1 MRTQFFLYFFISF
14 LFMSNLDAQNNKIEG
29 PLQNFVN
36 TSFMLKFKDVKIEAE
51 AAVRRFKAQSQNLNA
66 EDVQAV
72 QTGYE
77 QSAYRFNQLLS
88 NIKSDFLNA
97 KKVKY
102 ISQFPDDYMRSL
114 ELELGQLTEFYSMHF
129 LQPLA
134 DANAEQV
141 DGSAAVL
148 LIVELVGLTKS
159 LVSYFSQVRQHSRRF
174 SENYLQQNLILP
186 FRFRS
191 WDEISAEG
199 SMMPSPAADIYSPDL
214 MEAPS
219 LDPLL
224 QETTNLLAPNPT
236 YQEDGFQQGTYQ
248 SADTYDEWLEES
260 GEEIDWDVDSNTDT
274 VEPLDSIQQ
283 SALPKTPSKAKSV
296 NAIKKKY

>member
-1 MRTQFFLYFFISF
+1 MKTQLFLYLAISFFLSSS
-14 LFMSNLDAQNNKIEG
+14 LEAQSNKIEG
-29 PLQNFVN
+29 PLQAFVN

-51 AAVRRFKAQSQNLNA
+51 AAVRRFKVQSHNLDPK
-66 EDVQAV
+66 DVQAV

-77 QSAYRFNQLLS
+77 QSAYRFNQLLF
-88 NIKSDFLNA
+88 NIKGDFLNT

-102 ISQFPDDYMRSL
+102 ISQFPDDYLRSL

-134 DANAEQV
+134 DANAENV

-148 LIVELVGLTKS
+148 LIVELVGLTKG
-159 LVSYFSQVRQHSRRF
+159 LINYFSKVRQHSRRF
-174 SENYLQQNLILP
+174 SENYLQQNLIQP
-186 FRFRS
+186 FHFRA

-199 SMMPSPAADIYSPDL
+199 SMMLSPAADIYSPDM

-224 QETTNLLAPNPT
+224 QETSNLLTPNPT
-236 YQEDGFQQGTYQ
+236 YPEDNYD
-248 SADTYDEWLEES
+248 SIDTYDEYLDES
-260 GEEIDWDVDSNTDT
+260 DGEENWDNETPMQGIIQSDT
-274 VEPLDSIQQ
+274 IQLIRGPT
-283 SALPKTPSKAKSV
+283 SHKTIKPAKAP
-296 NAIKKKY
+296 AKKH